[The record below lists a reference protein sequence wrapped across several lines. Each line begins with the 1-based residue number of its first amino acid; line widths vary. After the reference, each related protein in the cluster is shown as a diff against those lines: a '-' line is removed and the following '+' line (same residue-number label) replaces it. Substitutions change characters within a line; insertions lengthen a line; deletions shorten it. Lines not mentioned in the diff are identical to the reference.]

1 MSTRVALILA
11 ALVALFFAIDLSVDG
26 GWTLFLL
33 RKFVDMVDW
42 LMFWR

>member
-1 MSTRVALILA
+1 MTNRLAIVLALAILGGI
-11 ALVALFFAIDLSVDG
+11 ALDQGLDG

-33 RKFVDMVDW
+33 KRFTDLVDW